1 MLMKGEKKNDVK
13 IKEKGK
19 KKGGMRGNRKKI
31 EGKPIFDV
39 DENKKKEKKEK
50 KGIEPRGN
58 IKINTTDNDNVISI
72 HASNTTP
79 W

>member
-1 MLMKGEKKNDVK
+1 MKGEKKNDVK

-39 DENKKKEKKEK
+39 E
-50 KGIEPRGN
+50 GGN
-58 IKINTTDNDNVISI
+58 HKDWNNNNEQFTLSE
-72 HASNTTP
+72 
-79 W
+79 